1 MPQKRP
7 RIRVPV
13 KAAIG
18 EDESETFS
26 GDFYLSRY
34 RRTDTAELVK
44 HLSNKAISANLRL
57 PPFPYTEALAN
68 RWYDFLDKEKVQHPT
83 DASFRYTIRRRSTDL
98 LVGDISLE
106 ELKEEKG
113 TYKLGYWLAEEEW
126 GKGVMTEAVGLILR
140 RACEAGIG
148 KIGVSIQQGNWGS
161 RRVLEKNGFRYIG
174 EFEEDWMGEKKAV
187 SQFEYD
193 LEMKPK
199 A

>member
-1 MPQKRP
+1 MR
-7 RIRVPV
+7 
-13 KAAIG
+13 

-34 RRTDTAELVK
+34 HRTDTLELVK

-57 PPFPYTEALAN
+57 PPFPYTEQSAN
-68 RWYDFLDKEKVQHPT
+68 EWYDFLDKEKVDHPT
-83 DASFRYTIRRRSTDL
+83 NASFRHTIRRRSTDL

-126 GKGVMTEAVGLILR
+126 GNGIMTEAVRLILR
-140 RACEAGIG
+140 RACEAGIS
-148 KIGVSIQQGNWGS
+148 KIRAFVLQGNRGS
-161 RRVLEKNGFRYIG
+161 RRVLERNGFKHIG
-174 EFEEDWMGEKKAV
+174 DFEADWMGEKKV
-187 SQFEYD
+187 MSHFEH
-193 LEMKPK
+193 K